1 MAGLVLLE
9 VATLSRIDLWLWPID
24 LLEETVR
31 VTLMRTSHQ
40 TSWIKQQALRKI
52 ELKARNVTECSS
64 KYTPRVQRLDETG
77 KTEGPSG
84 LKFVIRVVTFPLP
97 LRGRE
102 YWVAPLKRRSSQ
114 WPFTTA
120 GFILRKRLP
129 KGTVHLFGRYVQHVG
144 RQLVA
149 AYRNTRKKKNTR
161 KW

>member
-1 MAGLVLLE
+1 MLPSAVPKC
-9 VATLSRIDLWLWPID
+9 A
-24 LLEETVR
+24 
-31 VTLMRTSHQ
+31 
-40 TSWIKQQALRKI
+40 
-52 ELKARNVTECSS
+52 
-64 KYTPRVQRLDETG
+64 PRVQRLDETG

-84 LKFVIRVVTFPLP
+84 LTFVIRVVTFPLP

-129 KGTVHLFGRYVQHVG
+129 KGTVHLFGRYVQQVG

-149 AYRNTRKKKNTR
+149 AYRNTRKKKIPAND
-161 KW
+161 KNISCCPMYAQEN

>member
-1 MAGLVLLE
+1 MLPSAVPKC
-9 VATLSRIDLWLWPID
+9 APW
-24 LLEETVR
+24 
-31 VTLMRTSHQ
+31 
-40 TSWIKQQALRKI
+40 
-52 ELKARNVTECSS
+52 
-64 KYTPRVQRLDETG
+64 VQRLDETG

-84 LKFVIRVVTFPLP
+84 LTFVIRVVTFPLP

-129 KGTVHLFGRYVQHVG
+129 KGTVHLFGRYVQQVG

-149 AYRNTRKKKNTR
+149 AYRNTRKKKYPQTIKTFHAAQCMLKR
-161 KW
+161 IEERARRIPSAG